1 MTNLKKEA
9 CVESLEEA
17 LRAEAFGADR
27 IELCANL
34 ALDGITPDRNVIQQ
48 AKEQVQIPIR
58 VMIRPRAGDFVYS
71 EDEFLRMKK
80 DIEFCHQV
88 GVEGVVFG
96 ILNTD
101 NTLDLDRISTL
112 VAHSKPLKVV
122 IHKAIDETPDIL
134 KATEDLVKID
144 GISTILTSGG
154 KTTAKEGIS
163 TLKEMLAIADKKLEI
178 MPAGRITSSNLGEM
192 HKCIGARAYH
202 GRKIVGVF

>member
-1 MTNLKKEA
+1 MTNFIKEA

-17 LRAEAFGADR
+17 LKAEACGADR
-27 IELCANL
+27 VELCANS
-34 ALDGITPDRNVIQQ
+34 ALDGITPDRNTIQQ
-48 AKEQVQIPIR
+48 VKEQLHIPIR

-80 DIEFCHQV
+80 DIEFCKQV

-112 VAHSKPLKVV
+112 VALSKPLKVV

-154 KTTAKEGIS
+154 KTTAEEGRANLECMIN
-163 TLKEMLAIADKKLEI
+163 IAANLLEI
-178 MPAGRITSSNLGEM
+178 MPAGKITRANLDQI
-192 HKCIGARAYH
+192 HISVGANAYH
-202 GRKIVGVF
+202 GRRIVGEF